1 MLTVR
6 NLSKAYGKEPA
17 LHNVSLSAAP
27 GDGLIAL
34 LGANG
39 SGKSTL
45 LRVLATAIPP
55 DTGDIS
61 FAGYSYAGDLR
72 PVRQLI
78 GYLPQALELPGTLSA
93 FKVLHYLAR
102 LKGVHDRVESLK
114 LLDTLGLSTLADK
127 PLSQLSSGQLRM
139 VGIAQAL
146 IGSPRL
152 LLLDEC
158 LRGLDTHERER
169 VIRLLRTRGTETV
182 TLFSSHVPAEV
193 ERMAAR
199 VIVLAHGS
207 VLFAGEVSALIA
219 QAAGCVYELRIDA
232 RDLSRLMQQLTV
244 SRIQRQGDQAIL
256 RVLSSC
262 PPTDGVLVSAT
273 LEDAYLLRV
282 IGTR

>member
-1 MLTVR
+1 MLSVR
-6 NLSKAYGKEPA
+6 NLSKAYGAEHA
-17 LHNVSLSAAP
+17 LRNVSLSIVP

-55 DTGDIS
+55 DSGEIS
-61 FAGYSYAGDLR
+61 FARHSYAGDLR

-78 GYLPQALELPGTLSA
+78 GYLPQALDLPGTLTA

-102 LKGVHDRVESLK
+102 LKGVPDRVESLK
-114 LLDTLGLSTLADK
+114 LLDALGLSALADK

-146 IGSPRL
+146 IGNPRL

-169 VIRLLRTRGTETV
+169 VIRLLRTRSTETV

-193 ERMAAR
+193 ERIAAR

-207 VLFAGEVSALIA
+207 VLFAGEVSALTA

-232 RDLSRLMQQLTV
+232 RELSGVMQHLTI
-244 SRIQRQGDQAIL
+244 SRVQRQGDQAVL
-256 RVLSSC
+256 RVMSTHPL
-262 PPTDGVLVSAT
+262 PNGVLVPPT
-273 LEDAYLLRV
+273 LEDAYLLQV
-282 IGTR
+282 ICAR

>member
-152 LLLDEC
+152 LLLDE
-158 LRGLDTHERER
+158 RER
-169 VIRLLRTRGTETV
+169 VIRLLRTRSTETV